1 MSFAYNEVHSHASNA
16 DYVSAVRAAIQD
28 TVETE
33 AEFTDE
39 EIDAQYSG
47 TNSDDTQKV
56 RNLTTAVVL
65 ARLLHRRYAKQASF
79 SSQGTSV
86 QLLERA
92 KYWQQ
97 MVNDLSDDLR
107 VAQMEAG
114 NIDQGGILYA
124 GRQTSFIDDLG
135 LHLGAAG
142 GGSLGGILQ

>member
-1 MSFAYNEVHSHASNA
+1 
-16 DYVSAVRAAIQD
+16 
-28 TVETE
+28 
-33 AEFTDE
+33 
-39 EIDAQYSG
+39 AQYTATTS
-47 TNSDDTQKV
+47 TDTQKV
-56 RNLTTAVVL
+56 RNLTTAVTL
-65 ARLLHRRYAKQASF
+65 ARLLHRRYAKQSSF

-107 VAQMEAG
+107 MAQMEAG

-124 GRQTSFIDDLG
+124 GRQTSFVDDLG

>member
-1 MSFAYNEVHSHASNA
+1 MAFTYVAANSNIGNA
-16 DYVSAVRAAIQD
+16 DYYSAIRAAIQD
-28 TVETE
+28 TVSAES
-33 AEFTDE
+33 EFTDE
-39 EIDAQYSG
+39 EILAQYTATTS
-47 TNSDDTQKV
+47 TDTQKV
-56 RNLTTAVVL
+56 RNLTTAVTL
-65 ARLLHRRYAKQASF
+65 ARLLHRRYAKQSSF

-107 VAQMEAG
+107 MAQMEAG
-114 NIDQGGILYA
+114 NTDQGGILYA
-124 GRQTSFIDDLG
+124 GRQTSFVDDLG